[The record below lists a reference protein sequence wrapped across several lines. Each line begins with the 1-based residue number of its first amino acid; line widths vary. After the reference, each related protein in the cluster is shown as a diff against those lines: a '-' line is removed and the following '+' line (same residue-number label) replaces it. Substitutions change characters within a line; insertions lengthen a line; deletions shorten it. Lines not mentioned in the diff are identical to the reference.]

1 MTSIFELK
9 KEQATTLKAAESF
22 LGSDGHVMTTAESEN
37 YDASMARYE
46 ALGRQIHARERVN
59 TIRANFPSGM
69 PGLGFDGASA
79 TPMGL
84 METVATP
91 PNWVETAKPEYKTAL
106 VSFLRTGRQG
116 PH

>member
-9 KEQATTLKAAESF
+9 KEQATALKAAESF

-59 TIRANFPSGM
+59 TIRANFSSGM
-69 PGLGFDGASA
+69 PGLGLEAGSG

-91 PNWVETAKPEYKTAL
+91 PNWAETARPEYKD
-106 VSFLRTGRQG
+106 VVGQFSPHRRQG
-116 PH
+116 PQ